1 MSEVEL
7 YAVEA
12 KFNNT
17 KTEYIS
23 LMDTLQQ
30 SCLGKEKTSQKCQ
43 KAAELNA
50 DMQTYLIQMSNLMKK
65 TDLNLPKQQELLNV
79 SNQLDTDMG
88 GLLSSTGQ
96 DTDMEV
102 FSKMNQQ
109 NALTWTVC
117 AITVFSIIMYQWQ
130 K

>member
-1 MSEVEL
+1 MSEVDL

-17 KTEYIS
+17 KAEYIS

-30 SCLGKEKTSQKCQ
+30 TCLGKEKSSKKCQ

-65 TDLNLPKQQELLNV
+65 TDMNLPKQQELLNV
-79 SNQLDTDMG
+79 SNQLDVDMN
-88 GLLSSTGQ
+88 GLLSSASQ
-96 DTDMEV
+96 NIDMEV
-102 FSKMNQQ
+102 FSGMNQV
-109 NALTWTVC
+109 NAMTWTLC
-117 AITVFSIIMYQWQ
+117 AITVFSVIVYQWQ